1 MTERPEFVPV
11 FLQTDTEI
19 TDFLL
24 SQIPD
29 TWRKE
34 VGDFP
39 YDMIKPD
46 VAQIMQLEISQDRTL
61 QNAFPQYCEDE
72 RMDEHMAIRGLTR
85 IEATANKRVLSIVAD
100 PGVRIPQGY
109 TFTSVVTD
117 EDGNP
122 IEFTAD
128 KETIFLSEEAVDVRV
143 TCNLTGSEG
152 NLATGSEF
160 ILQPPIAGVASITD
174 MGTVVMA
181 AERESLDEAWTRI
194 LDKAENPDTG
204 GNVHDYERWVVDG
217 FYKEYGVKVGKV
229 LVDMC
234 WDKDNGYDG
243 RGTVRIVVVDD
254 DYGPLDAS
262 VVSDIKEYLDP
273 KAYEGYGYGK
283 APGGAVVT
291 VITGTPYYIDVSA
304 SVEYEKNVDRS
315 AVLQQFTELVTDYV
329 KSRVFNRNED
339 TKELSPVV
347 YKKIAA
353 ILGTLSGVS
362 NYDNLAVNGGT
373 EDIKLEPYEIP
384 TVRKVEL
391 K

>member
-19 TDFLL
+19 TEFLL

-109 TFTSVVTD
+109 AFTSVVTD

-283 APGGAVVT
+283 APGGAAVT

-315 AVLQQFTELVTDYV
+315 TVLQQFTELVTDYV

-362 NYDNLAVNGGT
+362 NYDNLTVNGGT